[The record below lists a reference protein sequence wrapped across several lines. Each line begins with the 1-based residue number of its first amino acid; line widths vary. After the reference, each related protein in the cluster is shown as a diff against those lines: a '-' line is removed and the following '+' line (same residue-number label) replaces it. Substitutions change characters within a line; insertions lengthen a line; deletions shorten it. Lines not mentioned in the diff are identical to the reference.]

1 MALLP
6 PPPISETELSAY
18 VDGEA
23 APERK
28 ALIEA
33 WLARNPPQAARVQAW
48 RRQNHALRAA
58 LGRLPCQAPP
68 AASPAVQPHAARP
81 DAEAVAKVTP
91 LRPDAQGSTPRRA
104 PWDRRDLI
112 ALISAGSFL
121 AGAGVACLAGYLM
134 G

>member
-28 ALIEA
+28 DLIEA

-48 RRQNHALRAA
+48 RRQNQALRAA
-58 LGRLPCQAPP
+58 MGRLLRQAPP
-68 AASPAVQPHAARP
+68 AAPPYGE
-81 DAEAVAKVTP
+81 AEAKVTL
-91 LRPDAQGSTPRRA
+91 LRPDAQGSKPRRA

-112 ALISAGSFL
+112 ALIAAGSFL
-121 AGAGVACLAGYLM
+121 GGAGVACLAGYLM